1 MHRIHL
7 EGARTH
13 NLAGVSVEL
22 TAGQLTA
29 VTGVS
34 GSGKSSL
41 AVDTLYAEGQRRF
54 VESFSPYARQFLER
68 LERPPMERLE
78 PVAAGIAVD
87 RRTSVKSSRS
97 TVATLA
103 DLEAYFSALFT
114 REALPLCPEHGEEAV
129 RRDPDSAAHA
139 LASEHAGAAAILT
152 FPVRVP
158 DTETFIGVRARLL
171 KDGFRRLLIGGEVR
185 PLEELR
191 PAEAMGAAGP
201 GGRGGGPA
209 HPFEGPPGPPRGLA
223 RAGLGRGPPRGPSVD
238 RRPAARGA
246 AGPGVPGLRPR
257 LRAGTA
263 RALQLPVAGG
273 RLPGVPR
280 LRPDPGHRLGEGDSR
295 RVAQHLGRR
304 AATLERPVERVGA
317 RAAGPVREVQPH
329 PARRPL
335 ARAAGRSSA
344 RPCSRARART
354 AAAATRGSAPGS
366 GGWSPAPTRC
376 TCGCSSA
383 GTGLTRCAAPARA
396 PGSIRTP
403 CATGW
408 AGSTSRR
415 GTASRWRRRTAGST
429 LSPRA
434 AARVSSPAAS
444 W

>member
-22 TAGQLTA
+22 SAGQLTA

-68 LERPPMERLE
+68 LERPPIDRLE

-139 LASEHAGAAAILT
+139 LAVEHAGSAAILT

-191 PAEAMGAAGP
+191 PAEAMGAAGQ
-201 GGRGGGPA
+201 A
-209 HPFEGPPGPPRGLA
+209 DVV
-223 RAGLGRGPPRGPSVD
+223 VD
-238 RRPAARGA
+238 RI
-246 AGPGVPGLRPR
+246 
-257 LRAGTA
+257 
-263 RALQLPVAGG
+263 ALSKDTRG
-273 RLPGVPR
+273 RL
-280 LRPDPGHRLGEGDSR
+280 
-295 RVAQHLGRR
+295 
-304 AATLERPVERVGA
+304 
-317 RAAGPVREVQPH
+317 
-329 PARRPL
+329 
-335 ARAAGRSSA
+335 
-344 RPCSRARART
+344 
-354 AAAATRGSAPGS
+354 
-366 GGWSPAPTRC
+366 
-376 TCGCSSA
+376 
-383 GTGLTRCAAPARA
+383 
-396 PGSIRTP
+396 
-403 CATGW
+403 
-408 AGSTSRR
+408 
-415 GTASRWRRRTAGST
+415 
-429 LSPRA
+429 
-434 AARVSSPAAS
+434 AAS
-444 W
+444 LEQAWA